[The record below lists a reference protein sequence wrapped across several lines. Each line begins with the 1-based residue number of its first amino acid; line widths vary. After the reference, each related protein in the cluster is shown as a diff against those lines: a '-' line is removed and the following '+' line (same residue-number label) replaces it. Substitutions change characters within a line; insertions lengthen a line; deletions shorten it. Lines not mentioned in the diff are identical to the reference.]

1 MKSYKVSVW
10 KLSINRSAK
19 KPTYLVRWSVDGEPF
34 HESHKT
40 KALADRFRAKLLR
53 AADKGE
59 PFDTVTGLP
68 DALQGGKAALSF
80 LDLAVKYV
88 DARWAEASAKQRDS
102 VTDALATVVP
112 ALVKPG
118 RGRPTSE
125 VLRRAL
131 RSYVL
136 PVPRRDRERPEEI
149 AAAVWWI
156 EKASLPVGELQEIVR
171 VHEVIDTLSRRM
183 DGKPAAT
190 QTYRRR
196 RAVVFNVLEYVV
208 ELEHLPSN
216 PLSRVRRKRGK
227 RPVQEVDRRVVV
239 NPRQARELLTALTY
253 VGGYDRAGGRRLR
266 AFFGCLYYAAMRP
279 GEALGLRRSNCTLP
293 TSGWGRIELTETR
306 PTAGK
311 AWTDSGEAHDRRGL
325 KQRAEGEVR
334 IVPIPPPLVRL
345 LREHAKEF
353 GTAEDGRLFFSERGN
368 VIAASSY
375 SRAWKQARE
384 LALVPH
390 QVSSVLAFRPYDLR
404 HAGVSQWLNSG
415 VSAPEVA
422 ARAGHSV
429 DVLLKIYAKCIDGQE
444 QEMNDRIMRGLEE
457 ENWVTISDKW
467 PPNLSERVPER
478 SGALLVPSHSR

>member
-1 MKSYKVSVW
+1 MKSYKVVVW

-19 KPTYLVRWSVDGEPF
+19 KPTHLVRWSVDGEPF
-34 HESHKT
+34 HESFKT
-40 KALADRFRAKLLR
+40 KPLADRFRAKLLR

-68 DALQGGKAALSF
+68 DSLRGGKAALSF

-102 VTDALATVVP
+102 MTDALATVVP

-118 RGRPTSE
+118 RGRPAPE

-136 PVPRRDRERPEEI
+136 PVPRRERERPEEI
-149 AAAVWWI
+149 VTAVRWI
-156 EKASLPVGELQEIVR
+156 EKASLPVAELLEVAR
-171 VHEVIDTLSRRM
+171 AHEVIDALSRRL
-183 DGKPAAT
+183 DGKPTAT

-196 RAVVFNVLEYVV
+196 RAVVFNVLEYAV
-208 ELEHLPSN
+208 ELEYLGSN
-216 PLSRVRRKRGK
+216 PLARVRRKRGK
-227 RPVQEVDRRVVV
+227 RAVQKVDRRVVV
-239 NPRQARELLTALTY
+239 NPWQARELLTAVTY
-253 VGGYDRAGGRRLR
+253 VGGYDRASGRRLR

-279 GEALGLRRSNCTLP
+279 GEALGLRRSDCTLP
-293 TSGWGRIELTETR
+293 ASGWGRIELAATR

-325 KQRAEGEVR
+325 KQRANGEVR

-345 LREHAKEF
+345 LREHVKEF
-353 GTAEDGRLFFSERGN
+353 GMAKDGRLFSSERGN
-368 VIAASSY
+368 VVAASSY
-375 SRAWKQARE
+375 SRVWKRARE

-404 HAGVSQWLNSG
+404 HAGVSQ
-415 VSAPEVA
+415 
-422 ARAGHSV
+422 
-429 DVLLKIYAKCIDGQE
+429 
-444 QEMNDRIMRGLEE
+444 
-457 ENWVTISDKW
+457 
-467 PPNLSERVPER
+467 
-478 SGALLVPSHSR
+478 

>member
-1 MKSYKVSVW
+1 MKSYKVVIW

-19 KPTYLVRWSVDGEPF
+19 KPTYLVRWSVSGEPF

-68 DALQGGKAALSF
+68 DSLRGGKVALSF
-80 LDLAVKYV
+80 LELALKHI

-102 VTDALATVVP
+102 MTDSLATVLP

-118 RGRPTSE
+118 RGRPTPE
-125 VLRRAL
+125 ILRRAL

-136 PVPRRDRERPEEI
+136 PPRRRERERPEEI
-149 AAAVWWI
+149 ASAMRWL
-156 EKASLPVGELQEIVR
+156 EKSSLPVAELQEIAR
-171 VHEVIDTLSRRM
+171 VHELIDALGRKL

-196 RAVVFNVLEYVV
+196 RAVVFNSLEFAV
-208 ELEHLPSN
+208 ELEALPSN
-216 PLSRVRRKRGK
+216 PLGRVRRKRGK

-239 NPRQARELLTALTY
+239 NPRQARELLAAVTY
-253 VGGYDRAGGRRLR
+253 VGGYERASGRRLR

-279 GEALGLRRSNCTLP
+279 GEALGLRRSDCTLP
-293 TSGWGRIELTETR
+293 AKGWGRIELTETR

-325 KQRAEGEVR
+325 KQRAQGEVR
-334 IVPIPPPLVRL
+334 IVPVPPPLVLL
-345 LREHAKEF
+345 LREHLKEF
-353 GTAEDGRLFFSERGN
+353 GTAKDGRLFASERGN
-368 VIAASSY
+368 VVAASSY
-375 SRAWKQARE
+375 SRVWKQTRE
-384 LALVPH
+384 LALVPG

-415 VSAPEVA
+415 VPAPEVA

-444 QEMNDRIMRGLEE
+444 QEMNDRILKGLGEGLDTE
-457 ENWVTISDKW
+457 
-467 PPNLSERVPER
+467 
-478 SGALLVPSHSR
+478 G

>member
-1 MKSYKVSVW
+1 MKSYKVAIW

-19 KPTYLVRWSVDGEPF
+19 KPTYLVRWSVDGQPF

-68 DALQGGKAALSF
+68 DSLRGGKVALSL
-80 LDLAVKYV
+80 LDLALRYI
-88 DARWAEASAKQRDS
+88 DARWTEASAKQRDS
-102 VTDALATVVP
+102 MTDALATVLP
-112 ALVKPG
+112 ALVKPV
-118 RGRPTSE
+118 RGRPAPAD
-125 VLRRAL
+125 LRRAL

-136 PVPRRDRERPEEI
+136 PPPRRDRERPEET
-149 AAAVWWI
+149 AAAAKWI
-156 EKASLPVGELQEIVR
+156 EKASLPVAELQEISR
-171 VHEVIDTLSRRM
+171 VHDLIDVLTRKL

-196 RAVVFNVLEYVV
+196 RAVAFNVLEYGV
-208 ELEHLPSN
+208 ELEALPSN

-227 RPVQEVDRRVVV
+227 RAVQEVDRRVVV

-253 VGGYDRAGGRRLR
+253 VGGYDRASGRRLR
-266 AFFGCLYYAAMRP
+266 ASFGCLYYAAMRP
-279 GEALGLRRSNCTLP
+279 GEALGLRRSDCTLP
-293 TSGWGRIELTETR
+293 ASGWGRIELTETR

-325 KQRAEGEVR
+325 KQRADGEVR

-345 LREHAKEF
+345 LREHLEEF
-353 GTAEDGRLFFSERGN
+353 GTAEDGRLFSSERGN

-384 LALVPH
+384 LALVPD

-415 VSAPEVA
+415 VPAPEVA

-444 QEMNDRIMRGLEE
+444 QEMNDRIMQGLGEE
-457 ENWVTISDKW
+457 DF
-467 PPNLSERVPER
+467 
-478 SGALLVPSHSR
+478 

>member
-1 MKSYKVSVW
+1 MKSYKVVIW

-19 KPTYLVRWSVDGEPF
+19 KPTYLVRWSVGGEPF

-40 KALADRFRAKLLR
+40 QALADRFRAKLLR

-59 PFDTVTGLP
+59 PFDTITGLP
-68 DALQGGKAALSF
+68 DSLRSGKTALSF

-88 DARWAEASAKQRDS
+88 DARWADASAKQRDS

-118 RGRPTSE
+118 RGRPAPE

-136 PVPRRDRERPEEI
+136 PIPRRERERPEEI
-149 AAAVWWI
+149 AAAVRWI
-156 EKASLPVGELQEIVR
+156 EKASLPVGELQEIAR
-171 VHEVIDTLSRRM
+171 AHELIEALSRRL

-196 RAVVFNVLEYVV
+196 RAVVFNVLEYAV
-208 ELEHLPSN
+208 ELDHLPSN

-227 RPVQEVDRRVVV
+227 RPLQEVDRRVVV

-266 AFFGCLYYAAMRP
+266 AFFACLYYAAMRP
-279 GEALGLRRSNCTLP
+279 GEALGLRRSDCTLP
-293 TSGWGRIELTETR
+293 ATGWGRIELAETR

-345 LREHAKEF
+345 LRDHVKEF
-353 GTAEDGRLFFSERGN
+353 GTADDGRLFFSERGN

-375 SRAWKQARE
+375 ARAWKQARE
-384 LALVPH
+384 LALVPD

-415 VSAPEVA
+415 VPAPEVA

-444 QEMNDRIMRGLEE
+444 AAMNDRIMRGLGEE
-457 ENWVTISDKW
+457 GEA
-467 PPNLSERVPER
+467 P
-478 SGALLVPSHSR
+478 A

>member
-1 MKSYKVSVW
+1 MKSYKVVIW

-68 DALQGGKAALSF
+68 DSLRGGKAALSF
-80 LDLAVKYV
+80 LDLARRYV
-88 DARWAEASAKQRDS
+88 EARWAEASAKQRDS
-102 VTDALATVVP
+102 MTDALATVVP
-112 ALVKPG
+112 LLVKPG
-118 RGRPTSE
+118 RGRPTPE

-136 PVPRRDRERPEEI
+136 PVPRRERERPEEI
-149 AAAVWWI
+149 AAAVRWI
-156 EKASLPVGELQEIVR
+156 ERASLPVGELQEIAR
-171 VHEVIDTLSRRM
+171 VHELIDGLSRRL

-196 RAVVFNVLEYVV
+196 RAVAFNALEYAV

-227 RPVQEVDRRVVV
+227 SAVQEVDRRVVV
-239 NPRQARELLTALTY
+239 NPRQARKLLTALTY
-253 VGGYDRAGGRRLR
+253 VGGYDRASGRRLK

-279 GEALGLRRSNCTLP
+279 GEALGLRRSDCTLP
-293 TSGWGRIELTETR
+293 ASGWGRIELTETR

-325 KQRAEGEVR
+325 KQRARGEVR
-334 IVPIPPPLVRL
+334 IVPIPPPLVAL
-345 LREHAKEF
+345 LREHLKEF
-353 GTAEDGRLFFSERGN
+353 GTATDGRLFSSERGN

-415 VSAPEVA
+415 VPAPEVA

-444 QEMNDRIMRGLEE
+444 QEMNDRILKGLGEGVDTE
-457 ENWVTISDKW
+457 
-467 PPNLSERVPER
+467 
-478 SGALLVPSHSR
+478 H